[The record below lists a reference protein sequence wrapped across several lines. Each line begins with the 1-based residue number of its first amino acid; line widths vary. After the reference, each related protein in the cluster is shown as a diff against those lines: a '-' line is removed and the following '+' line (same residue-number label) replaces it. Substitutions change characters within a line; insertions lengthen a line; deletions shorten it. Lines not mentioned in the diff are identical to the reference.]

1 MTLNFSPPPE
11 FLACSTRIF
20 AKGEVHV
27 TRLCDRMSVLI
38 LMRDGVLRFREDGA
52 LVELS
57 AGDYYIQRHGLFQE
71 GVPLESPPSYFYIE
85 FQGAY
90 SEEEHLPLRGR
101 FRQAALEP
109 ILSNFEELFKSHS
122 GNPFLLN
129 TYMNRVFSE
138 LWSGTPRRD
147 AREQVARLIRND
159 LRARYAEQIKL
170 EEIARRFGYDK
181 DYLTR
186 IFKKQYGITPHQ
198 YQIQVRM
205 EHAQWLL
212 DHTSLSVKE
221 VAYSV
226 GYQDFS
232 AFYRSFRSTVGCSP
246 QQRRRP
252 LGTSSDADLTKA

>member
-11 FLACSTRIF
+11 FLACSTKIF
-20 AKGEVHV
+20 APGEVHV

-38 LMRDGVLRFREDGA
+38 LMRDGVLRFREDGE
-52 LVELS
+52 LVELG
-57 AGDYYIQRHGLFQE
+57 AGEYYVQRHGLFQE
-71 GVPLESPPSYFYIE
+71 GVPLEKPPSYFYIE

-90 SEEEHLPLRGR
+90 SEAENLPLRGR
-101 FRQAALEP
+101 FQGDSLEP
-109 ILSNFEELFKSHS
+109 LLSSFEELFKSHP

-129 TYMNRVFSE
+129 AYMNRVFSE
-138 LWSGTPRRD
+138 LWAGSPRRD
-147 AREQVARLIRND
+147 AQEHVTRLIRND
-159 LRARYAEQIKL
+159 LRARFAEQIRL

-186 IFKKQYGITPHQ
+186 VFKKQYGITPHQ
-198 YQIQVRM
+198 YQIQIRM

-221 VAYSV
+221 IAYSV

-232 AFYRSFRSTVGCSP
+232 AFYRSFRNTAGYSP
-246 QQRRRP
+246 QQRRR
-252 LGTSSDADLTKA
+252 LMGASSESE